1 MSSTAECAI
10 CGKTVSIGVLTKVRR
25 AGQLRH
31 VCKWCLATEF
41 THAVDLVARL
51 SGGAS
56 GHDIS
61 DVNDFLA
68 RNG

>member
-1 MSSTAECAI
+1 MSSTATCAV

-25 AGQLRH
+25 APQLRR

-41 THAVDLVARL
+41 GYAVDLITRL
-51 SGGAS
+51 GGTAS
-56 GHDIS
+56 SEHAEE
-61 DVNDFLA
+61 VNEFLA